1 MNANRFFSIPF
12 DNRNDVTIR
21 LLRMNAGGLQAYGR
35 WVSLLGMLYDA
46 HGIIDL
52 EYPGADVLLKGELEF
67 QDVQSLYEF
76 LDTLADLRLIDCEAW
91 LKRNK
96 ITNKGVCDE
105 LAYRAAKS
113 YGGKKSGE
121 ARRAKRE
128 QNERTEK

>member
-21 LLRMNAGGLQAYGR
+21 LLRANAGGLAAYGR

-46 HGIIDL
+46 HGIIKL
-52 EYPGADVLLKGELEF
+52 EYPGMTHLLMCELDFDDDSE
-67 QDVQSLYEF
+67 LYQY
-76 LDTLADLRLIDCEAW
+76 LDTLADLGLIDHESW
-91 LKRNK
+91 VKRDT
-96 ITNKGVCDE
+96 ITNGGVCDE

-128 QNERTEK
+128 QAT